1 MCVLAGFDLR
11 SRLGSSKGDGKD
23 TGKPTRDQE
32 QKRVGKNG
40 RLQSTTTQDEA
51 VKLKS
56 DKELKLDARIER
68 IRLMNEGI
76 MKRQEEIEKEK
87 QLYN

>member
-1 MCVLAGFDLR
+1 M
-11 SRLGSSKGDGKD
+11 
-23 TGKPTRDQE
+23 
-32 QKRVGKNG
+32 
-40 RLQSTTTQDEA
+40 
-51 VKLKS
+51 KLKS